1 MERRLFVKRLS
12 VLTTGT
18 LVLSGSNIYAL
29 ETNTTT
35 NTIDFT
41 PFSLVDNKITL
52 KGNFID
58 SETFEPINSVKLI
71 AKIKKNRFFP
81 LNQSLEST
89 DGSYSIASGFNISDT
104 KVNEK
109 ISIQI
114 EAAGYKPYKNTIYLC
129 AKGCYIHSEEW
140 NYNPNFK
147 SAFIPKNNRFEK
159 ETISS
164 FNFHLVKI

>member
-35 NTIDFT
+35 NTIDLT
-41 PFSLVDNKITL
+41 PFSLVNNRITL

-58 SETFEPINSVKLI
+58 SKTFEPISSVKLI
-71 AKIKKNRFFP
+71 AIINKNRFFP
-81 LNQSLEST
+81 LNQLLEST
-89 DGSYSIASGFNISDT
+89 DGSYSIESGFNASNT

-114 EAAGYKPYKNTIYLC
+114 EAKGYKPYKNTIYLS

-140 NYNPNFK
+140 NYNPNFN
-147 SAFIPKNNRFEK
+147 SEFIPKNNNSDQR
-159 ETISS
+159 TIST

>member
-12 VLTTGT
+12 VFTTWT
-18 LVLSGSNIYAL
+18 LAL
-29 ETNTTT
+29 
-35 NTIDFT
+35 
-41 PFSLVDNKITL
+41 
-52 KGNFID
+52 
-58 SETFEPINSVKLI
+58 
-71 AKIKKNRFFP
+71 
-81 LNQSLEST
+81 
-89 DGSYSIASGFNISDT
+89 SGFNVSNT

-114 EAAGYKPYKNTIYLC
+114 ETEGYKPYKNTIYFS

-147 SAFIPKNNRFEK
+147 SEFTPKNNRSEN

>member
-18 LVLSGSNIYAL
+18 LALSGSNIYAL
-29 ETNTTT
+29 ETNTTS
-35 NTIDFT
+35 NNIDFT
-41 PFSLVDNKITL
+41 PFSLVNNKITL

-58 SETFEPINSVKLI
+58 SKTFEPISSVKLI

-89 DGSYSIASGFNISDT
+89 DGSYSIESGFNLSNS

-114 EAAGYKPYKNTIYLC
+114 EAEGYKPYKNTIYLST
-129 AKGCYIHSEEW
+129 KGCYIHSEEW

-147 SAFIPKNNRFEK
+147 PEFIPKNSSSEN

>member
-12 VLTTGT
+12 VLATGT
-18 LVLSGSNIYAL
+18 LALSGANIYAV
-29 ETNTTT
+29 EAN
-35 NTIDFT
+35 NPSNNIDFT
-41 PFSLVDNKITL
+41 PFSLVNNKITL

-58 SETFEPINSVKLI
+58 SKTSEQIRSVKLI

-81 LNQSLEST
+81 LKQSLQST
-89 DGSYSIASGFNISDT
+89 DGSYSIESGFNASNT

-114 EAAGYKPYKNTIYLC
+114 EAQGYKPYKNTFYLS
-129 AKGCYIHSEEW
+129 AKGCLIHSEEW

-147 SAFIPKNNRFEK
+147 SEFIPKNNSSEK